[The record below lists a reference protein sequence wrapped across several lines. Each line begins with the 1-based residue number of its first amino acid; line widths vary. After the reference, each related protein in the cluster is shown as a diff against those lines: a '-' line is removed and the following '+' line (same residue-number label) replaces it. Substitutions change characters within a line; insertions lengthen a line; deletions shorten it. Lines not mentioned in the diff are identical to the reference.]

1 MNTNPAI
8 TAAPITVNAISVPSR
23 ANEDVEIGVVVVVP
37 SGPVVVFLLGL
48 WYPNGETLLDTVEL
62 LLTGNN
68 GTGVGVGVGVGE

>member
-1 MNTNPAI
+1 VNTNPAI

-48 WYPNGETLLDTVEL
+48 
-62 LLTGNN
+62 
-68 GTGVGVGVGVGE
+68 